1 VLFDLRAIKYSSNID
16 DSQYIHQL
24 TYNELRD
31 APFRELLEAE
41 YAQLRLIKAALV
53 SVIAQRAVTKRKMLA
68 ALGKELFL
76 EYVQSYDMDIS
87 HVENDWTTTESMPS
101 ILCDYMQ
108 YVKDG
113 DKYTRLAN
121 LFQRSTKRDAQGKTA
136 FQRMETKAESYYED
150 AVMLLTNAID
160 TNPLRNPMPDIQ
172 LSNEILRWLDRDV
185 SCELGFE
192 PDACITSVP
201 RIRGSKSKFAQI
213 SAVPTVGQRLRQY
226 WRQREA
232 LVQVALGLLYN
243 AEQITDANDFGL
255 QYSGELLKERMSKL
269 KLHSERD

>member
-1 VLFDLRAIKYSSNID
+1 MLFDLRAIKCSSSID

-31 APFRELLEAE
+31 IPFRLINDTE
-41 YAQLRLIKAALV
+41 YASLRLIKAALV
-53 SVIAQRAVTKRKMLA
+53 SVIAQRAVPKQKMLA
-68 ALGKELFL
+68 ALGKERYL

-87 HVENDWTTTESMPS
+87 HVENDWSTTESMPS
-101 ILCDYMQ
+101 VLCDYMQ

-121 LFQRSTKRDAQGKTA
+121 LFRRSTKRDAKGKTA

-172 LSNEILRWLDRDV
+172 LSNEIQRWLDRDV

-201 RIRGSKSKFAQI
+201 RIRGSKSKFAQT
-213 SAVPTVGQRLRQY
+213 SAVPSVGQRLRQY

-232 LVQVALGLLYN
+232 LVQVALGLLYS
-243 AEQITDANDFGL
+243 AEKITDANDFGL
-255 QYSGELLKERMSKL
+255 QYSGELLKERMAQL

>member
-1 VLFDLRAIKYSSNID
+1 VLFDLRAIKCSSNID

-31 APFRELLEAE
+31 TPFRELLEAE

-101 ILCDYMQ
+101 VLCDYMQ

-121 LFQRSTKRDAQGKTA
+121 LFRRSTKRDAKGKTA
-136 FQRMETKAESYYED
+136 FQRMETKAESCYEE

-160 TNPLRNPMPDIQ
+160 TNPLRNPMPDVQ
-172 LSNEILRWLDRDV
+172 LSNEIQRWLDRDV

-192 PDACITSVP
+192 PDACITGVP
-201 RIRGSKSKFAQI
+201 RIRGTKSKFAQI
-213 SAVPTVGQRLRQY
+213 STAPAVGQRLRQY

-243 AEQITDANDFGL
+243 PDQITDANDVGL
-255 QYSGELLKERMSKL
+255 QYSGELLKERMAQL

>member
-1 VLFDLRAIKYSSNID
+1 MLFDLRAIKYSSNID

-41 YAQLRLIKAALV
+41 SAQLRLIKAALV

-101 ILCDYMQ
+101 VLCDYMQ
-108 YVKDG
+108 YIKDG

-121 LFQRSTKRDAQGKTA
+121 LFQRSTKRDAKGKTA

-192 PDACITSVP
+192 PDACITGVP
-201 RIRGSKSKFAQI
+201 RIRGSKSKFAQT

>member
-1 VLFDLRAIKYSSNID
+1 VLFDLRAIKCSSSID

-24 TYNELRD
+24 TYNALRD

-101 ILCDYMQ
+101 VLCDYMQ

-121 LFQRSTKRDAQGKTA
+121 LFRRSTKRDAKGKTA

-160 TNPLRNPMPDIQ
+160 TNPLRNPIPDIQ

-201 RIRGSKSKFAQI
+201 RIRGSKSKFAQT

-232 LVQVALGLLYN
+232 LVQVALGILYN

-255 QYSGELLKERMSKL
+255 QYSGEILKERRAQL

>member
-1 VLFDLRAIKYSSNID
+1 MLFDLRAIKYSSNID

-101 ILCDYMQ
+101 VLCDYMQ

-121 LFQRSTKRDAQGKTA
+121 LFRRSTKRDAKGKTA

-201 RIRGSKSKFAQI
+201 RIRGSKSKFAQT
-213 SAVPTVGQRLRQY
+213 SAVPTVGQRLRHY

-232 LVQVALGLLYN
+232 LVQVALGLLYS

-255 QYSGELLKERMSKL
+255 QYSVELLKERMAQL

>member
-1 VLFDLRAIKYSSNID
+1 MLFDLRAIKCSSSID

-31 APFRELLEAE
+31 IPFRLINDTE
-41 YAQLRLIKAALV
+41 YASLRLIKAALV

-87 HVENDWTTTESMPS
+87 HVENDWSTTESMPS
-101 ILCDYMQ
+101 VLCDYMQ

-121 LFQRSTKRDAQGKTA
+121 LFRRSTKRDAKGKTA

-172 LSNEILRWLDRDV
+172 LSNEIQRWLDRDV

-201 RIRGSKSKFAQI
+201 RIRGSKSKFAQT
-213 SAVPTVGQRLRQY
+213 SAVPSVGQRLRQY

-232 LVQVALGLLYN
+232 LVQVALGLLYS
-243 AEQITDANDFGL
+243 AEKITDANDFGL
-255 QYSGELLKERMSKL
+255 QYSGELLKERMAQL

>member
-1 VLFDLRAIKYSSNID
+1 MLFDLRAIKYSSNID

-101 ILCDYMQ
+101 VLCDYMQ

-121 LFQRSTKRDAQGKTA
+121 LFRRSTKRDAKGKTA

-160 TNPLRNPMPDIQ
+160 TNPLRNLIPDIQ

-201 RIRGSKSKFAQI
+201 RIRGSKSKFAQT
-213 SAVPTVGQRLRQY
+213 SDVPTVGQRLRQY

-232 LVQVALGLLYN
+232 LVQVALGLLYS
-243 AEQITDANDFGL
+243 AEQITDENDFGL
-255 QYSGELLKERMSKL
+255 QYSGELLKERMAQL

>member
-53 SVIAQRAVTKRKMLA
+53 SVIAQRAVPKRKMLA
-68 ALGKELFL
+68 ALGKEMFL

-121 LFQRSTKRDAQGKTA
+121 LFQRSTKRDAKGNTA

-160 TNPLRNPMPDIQ
+160 TNPLRNPIPDVQ

>member
-1 VLFDLRAIKYSSNID
+1 MLFDLRAIKCSSSID

-31 APFRELLEAE
+31 IPFRLINDTE
-41 YAQLRLIKAALV
+41 YASLRLIKAALV

-87 HVENDWTTTESMPS
+87 HVENDWSTTESMPS
-101 ILCDYMQ
+101 VLCDYMQ

-121 LFQRSTKRDAQGKTA
+121 LFRRSTKRDAKGKTA

-172 LSNEILRWLDRDV
+172 LSNEIQRWLDRDV

-201 RIRGSKSKFAQI
+201 RIRGSKSKFAQM
-213 SAVPTVGQRLRQY
+213 SVAPAVGQRLRQY

-232 LVQVALGLLYN
+232 LVQVALGLLYS
-243 AEQITDANDFGL
+243 AEKITDANDFGL
-255 QYSGELLKERMSKL
+255 QYSGELLKERMAQL

>member
-1 VLFDLRAIKYSSNID
+1 MLFDLRAIKCSSNID

-31 APFRELLEAE
+31 IPFRLINDTE
-41 YAQLRLIKAALV
+41 YASLRLIKAALV

-68 ALGKELFL
+68 ALGKEMFL

-87 HVENDWTTTESMPS
+87 HVENDWSTTDSMPS
-101 ILCDYMQ
+101 ILYDYMQ

-121 LFQRSTKRDAQGKTA
+121 LFRRSTKRDGKGKTA
-136 FQRMETKAESYYED
+136 FQRMETKAESCYEE

-160 TNPLRNPMPDIQ
+160 TNPLRNFMPDIQ
-172 LSNEILRWLDRDV
+172 QSHEIQRWLDRDV

-192 PDACITSVP
+192 PDACITGVP
-201 RIRGSKSKFAQI
+201 RIRGTKSKFAQI
-213 SAVPTVGQRLRQY
+213 STAPAVGQRLRQY

-255 QYSGELLKERMSKL
+255 QYSGEILKERMAQL
-269 KLHSERD
+269 KLHSECD

>member
-1 VLFDLRAIKYSSNID
+1 MLFDLRAIKCSSSID

-31 APFRELLEAE
+31 IPFRLINDTE
-41 YAQLRLIKAALV
+41 YASLRLIKAALV

-87 HVENDWTTTESMPS
+87 HVENDWSTTESMPS
-101 ILCDYMQ
+101 VLCDYMQ
-108 YVKDG
+108 YLKDG

-121 LFQRSTKRDAQGKTA
+121 LFRRSTKRDAKGKTA
-136 FQRMETKAESYYED
+136 FQRMETKAESCYEE

-172 LSNEILRWLDRDV
+172 QSHEIQRWLDRDV

-201 RIRGSKSKFAQI
+201 RIRGSKSKFAQM
-213 SAVPTVGQRLRQY
+213 SVAPAVGQRLRQY

-232 LVQVALGLLYN
+232 LVQVALGLLYS

-255 QYSGELLKERMSKL
+255 SQFDS
-269 KLHSERD
+269 

>member
-1 VLFDLRAIKYSSNID
+1 MLFDLRAIKCSSSID

-31 APFRELLEAE
+31 IPFRLINDTE
-41 YAQLRLIKAALV
+41 YASLRLIKAALV

-87 HVENDWTTTESMPS
+87 HVENDWSTTESMPS
-101 ILCDYMQ
+101 VLCDYMQ

-121 LFQRSTKRDAQGKTA
+121 LFRRSTKRDAKGKTA

-172 LSNEILRWLDRDV
+172 LSNEIQRWLDRDV

-201 RIRGSKSKFAQI
+201 RIRGSKSKFAQM
-213 SAVPTVGQRLRQY
+213 SVAPAVGQRLRQY

-232 LVQVALGLLYN
+232 LVQVALGLLYS

-255 QYSGELLKERMSKL
+255 QYSGELLKERMAQL

>member
-1 VLFDLRAIKYSSNID
+1 MLFDLRAIKYSSNID

-41 YAQLRLIKAALV
+41 SAQLRLIKAALV

-101 ILCDYMQ
+101 VLCDYMQ
-108 YVKDG
+108 YIKDG

-121 LFQRSTKRDAQGKTA
+121 LFQRSTKRDAKGKTA

-192 PDACITSVP
+192 PDACITGVP
-201 RIRGSKSKFAQI
+201 RIRGSKSKFAQT

-232 LVQVALGLLYN
+232 LVQVALGLLYS

>member
-1 VLFDLRAIKYSSNID
+1 VLFDLRAIKCNSNID

-31 APFRELLEAE
+31 IPFRELSEAE
-41 YAQLRLIKAALV
+41 YAQLRLIKSALV
-53 SVIAQRAVTKRKMLA
+53 SVIEQRAVHKRKMLA
-68 ALGKELFL
+68 ALGKDQYV

-87 HVENDWTTTESMPS
+87 HVESDWFSTDSMPS
-101 ILCDYMQ
+101 ILYDYMQ

-121 LFQRSTKRDAQGKTA
+121 LFRRSTKRDANGKTA
-136 FQRMETKAESYYED
+136 YQRMETKAESCYEE

-160 TNPLRNPMPDIQ
+160 TNPLRNPMPDVQ
-172 LSNEILRWLDRDV
+172 LSNEIQRWLDRDV

-192 PDACITSVP
+192 PDACITGVP
-201 RIRGSKSKFAQI
+201 RIRGTKSKFAQI
-213 SAVPTVGQRLRQY
+213 STAPAVGQRLRQY

-243 AEQITDANDFGL
+243 PDQITDANDVGL
-255 QYSGELLKERMSKL
+255 QYSAELLKKHTAQL

>member
-1 VLFDLRAIKYSSNID
+1 MLFDLRAIKCSSNID

-31 APFRELLEAE
+31 TPFRELLEAE

-101 ILCDYMQ
+101 VLCDYMQ

-121 LFQRSTKRDAQGKTA
+121 LFRRSTKRDAKGKTA
-136 FQRMETKAESYYED
+136 FQRMETKAESCYEE

-160 TNPLRNPMPDIQ
+160 TNPLRNPMPDVQ
-172 LSNEILRWLDRDV
+172 LSNEIQRWLDRDV

-192 PDACITSVP
+192 PDACITGVP
-201 RIRGSKSKFAQI
+201 RIRGTKSKFAQI
-213 SAVPTVGQRLRQY
+213 STAPAVGQRLRQY

-243 AEQITDANDFGL
+243 PDQITDANDVGL
-255 QYSGELLKERMSKL
+255 QYSGELLKERMAQL

>member
-1 VLFDLRAIKYSSNID
+1 MLFDLRAIKCSSSID

-31 APFRELLEAE
+31 IPFRLINDTE
-41 YAQLRLIKAALV
+41 YASLRLIKAALV
-53 SVIAQRAVTKRKMLA
+53 SVIAQRAVPKQKMLA
-68 ALGKELFL
+68 ALGKERYL

-87 HVENDWTTTESMPS
+87 HVENDWSTTDSMPS
-101 ILCDYMQ
+101 ILHDYMQ

-121 LFQRSTKRDAQGKTA
+121 LFRRSTKRDGKDKTA
-136 FQRMETKAESYYED
+136 FQRMETKAESCYEE

-160 TNPLRNPMPDIQ
+160 TNPLRNFMPDIQ
-172 LSNEILRWLDRDV
+172 QSHEIQRWLDRDV

-201 RIRGSKSKFAQI
+201 RIRGSKSKFAQM
-213 SAVPTVGQRLRQY
+213 SVAPAVGQRLRQY

-232 LVQVALGLLYN
+232 LVQVALGLLYS

-255 QYSGELLKERMSKL
+255 SQFDS
-269 KLHSERD
+269 

>member
-1 VLFDLRAIKYSSNID
+1 MLFDLRAIKCSSSID

-31 APFRELLEAE
+31 IPFRLINDTE
-41 YAQLRLIKAALV
+41 YASLRLIKAALV
-53 SVIAQRAVTKRKMLA
+53 SVIAQRAVPKQKMLA
-68 ALGKELFL
+68 ALGKERYL

-87 HVENDWTTTESMPS
+87 HVENDWCTTDSMPS
-101 ILCDYMQ
+101 ILHDYMQ

-121 LFQRSTKRDAQGKTA
+121 LFRRSTKRDGKDKTA
-136 FQRMETKAESYYED
+136 FQRMETKAESCYEE

-160 TNPLRNPMPDIQ
+160 TNPLRNFMPDIQ
-172 LSNEILRWLDRDV
+172 QSHEIQRWLDRDV

-192 PDACITSVP
+192 PDACITGVP
-201 RIRGSKSKFAQI
+201 RIRGTKSKFAQI
-213 SAVPTVGQRLRQY
+213 STAPAVGQRLRQY

-255 QYSGELLKERMSKL
+255 QYSGEILKERMAQL
-269 KLHSERD
+269 KLHSECD

>member
-1 VLFDLRAIKYSSNID
+1 MLFDLRAIKCSSSID

-31 APFRELLEAE
+31 IPFRLINDTE
-41 YAQLRLIKAALV
+41 YASLRLIKAALV

-87 HVENDWTTTESMPS
+87 HVENDWSTTESMPS
-101 ILCDYMQ
+101 VLCDYMQ

-121 LFQRSTKRDAQGKTA
+121 LFRRSTKRDAKGKTA

-172 LSNEILRWLDRDV
+172 LSNEIQRWLDRDV

-201 RIRGSKSKFAQI
+201 RIRGSKSKFAQT
-213 SAVPTVGQRLRQY
+213 SAVPSVGQRLRQY

-232 LVQVALGLLYN
+232 LVQVALGLLYS
-243 AEQITDANDFGL
+243 AEKITDANDFGL
-255 QYSGELLKERMSKL
+255 QYSGEILKERMAQL
-269 KLHSERD
+269 KLHSECD

>member
-1 VLFDLRAIKYSSNID
+1 MLFDLRAIKYSSNID

-201 RIRGSKSKFAQI
+201 RIRGSKCKFAQI

>member
-1 VLFDLRAIKYSSNID
+1 MLFDLRAIKCSSSID

-31 APFRELLEAE
+31 IPFRLINDTE
-41 YAQLRLIKAALV
+41 YASLRLIKAALV
-53 SVIAQRAVTKRKMLA
+53 SVIAQRAVPKQKMLA
-68 ALGKELFL
+68 ALGKERYL

-87 HVENDWTTTESMPS
+87 HVENDWSTTDSMPS
-101 ILCDYMQ
+101 ILHDYMQ

-121 LFQRSTKRDAQGKTA
+121 LFRRSTKRDGKDKTA
-136 FQRMETKAESYYED
+136 FQRMETKAESCYEE

-160 TNPLRNPMPDIQ
+160 TNPLRNFMPDIQ
-172 LSNEILRWLDRDV
+172 QSHEIQRWLDRDV

-192 PDACITSVP
+192 PDACITGVP
-201 RIRGSKSKFAQI
+201 RIRGTKSKFAQI
-213 SAVPTVGQRLRQY
+213 STAPAVGQRLRQY

-255 QYSGELLKERMSKL
+255 QYSGEILKERMAQL
-269 KLHSERD
+269 KLHSECD

>member
-1 VLFDLRAIKYSSNID
+1 MLFDLRAIKYSSNID

-68 ALGKELFL
+68 ALGKESYW

-101 ILCDYMQ
+101 VLCDYMQ

-121 LFQRSTKRDAQGKTA
+121 LFRRSTKRAPVSRRLPKLRHQPKKGK
-136 FQRMETKAESYYED
+136 
-150 AVMLLTNAID
+150 AICRFNQVPGAC
-160 TNPLRNPMPDIQ
+160 NPNK
-172 LSNEILRWLDRDV
+172 
-185 SCELGFE
+185 
-192 PDACITSVP
+192 
-201 RIRGSKSKFAQI
+201 SKSCKNLL
-213 SAVPTVGQRLRQY
+213 SA
-226 WRQREA
+226 W
-232 LVQVALGLLYN
+232 
-243 AEQITDANDFGL
+243 
-255 QYSGELLKERMSKL
+255 
-269 KLHSERD
+269 

>member
-1 VLFDLRAIKYSSNID
+1 VLFNLRVIKCSSNID

-31 APFRELLEAE
+31 VPFRELLEAE

-101 ILCDYMQ
+101 VLCDYMQ

-121 LFQRSTKRDAQGKTA
+121 LFRRSTKRDGKGKTA
-136 FQRMETKAESYYED
+136 FQRMETKAESCYEE

-160 TNPLRNPMPDIQ
+160 TNPLRNFMPDIQ
-172 LSNEILRWLDRDV
+172 QSHEIQRWLDRDV

-201 RIRGSKSKFAQI
+201 RIRGSKSKFAQM
-213 SAVPTVGQRLRQY
+213 SVAPAVGQRLRQY

-232 LVQVALGLLYN
+232 LVQVALGLLYS

-255 QYSGELLKERMSKL
+255 QYSGELLKERLAQHKL
-269 KLHSERD
+269 RS

>member
-1 VLFDLRAIKYSSNID
+1 MLFDLRAIKYSSNID

>member
-121 LFQRSTKRDAQGKTA
+121 LFQRSTKRDAKGKTA

-160 TNPLRNPMPDIQ
+160 TNPLRNPIPDVQ

-243 AEQITDANDFGL
+243 AEQITDTNDFGL

>member
-1 VLFDLRAIKYSSNID
+1 MLFDLRAIKCSSSID

-31 APFRELLEAE
+31 IPFRLINDTE
-41 YAQLRLIKAALV
+41 YASLRLIKAALV
-53 SVIAQRAVTKRKMLA
+53 SVIAQRAVPKQKMLA
-68 ALGKELFL
+68 ALGKERYL

-87 HVENDWTTTESMPS
+87 HVENDWSTTDSMPS
-101 ILCDYMQ
+101 ILYDYMQ

-121 LFQRSTKRDAQGKTA
+121 LFRRSTKRDGKDKTA
-136 FQRMETKAESYYED
+136 FQRMETKAESCYEE

-160 TNPLRNPMPDIQ
+160 TNPLRNFMPDIQ
-172 LSNEILRWLDRDV
+172 QSHEIQRWLDRDV

-192 PDACITSVP
+192 PDACITGVP
-201 RIRGSKSKFAQI
+201 RIRGTKSKFAQI
-213 SAVPTVGQRLRQY
+213 STAPAVGQRLRQY

-255 QYSGELLKERMSKL
+255 QYSGEILKERMAQL
-269 KLHSERD
+269 KLHSECD

>member
-1 VLFDLRAIKYSSNID
+1 MLFDLRAIKCSSSID

-24 TYNELRD
+24 TYNALRD
-31 APFRELLEAE
+31 IPFRELSEAE
-41 YAQLRLIKAALV
+41 YASLRLIKAALV

-87 HVENDWTTTESMPS
+87 HVENDWSTTDSMPS
-101 ILCDYMQ
+101 ILYDYMQ

-121 LFQRSTKRDAQGKTA
+121 LFRRSTKRDGKGKTA
-136 FQRMETKAESYYED
+136 FQRMETKAESCYEE

-160 TNPLRNPMPDIQ
+160 TNPLRNFMPDIQ
-172 LSNEILRWLDRDV
+172 QSHEIQRWLDRDV

-201 RIRGSKSKFAQI
+201 RIRGSKSKFAQM
-213 SAVPTVGQRLRQY
+213 SVAPAVGQRLRQY

-232 LVQVALGLLYN
+232 LVQAALHLLYED
-243 AEQITDANDFGL
+243 EQITDANDFGL
-255 QYSGELLKERMSKL
+255 QYSGEILKERMAQL
-269 KLHSERD
+269 KLHSECD

>member
-1 VLFDLRAIKYSSNID
+1 MLFDLCAIKYSSSID

-31 APFRELLEAE
+31 IPFRELLEAE
-41 YAQLRLIKAALV
+41 YAQLRLIKAALI

-101 ILCDYMQ
+101 VLCDYMQ

-121 LFQRSTKRDAQGKTA
+121 LFRRSTKRDAKGKTA

-201 RIRGSKSKFAQI
+201 RIRGSTSKFAQT

-232 LVQVALGLLYN
+232 LVQVALGLLYS

-255 QYSGELLKERMSKL
+255 QYSGELLKERMAQL

>member
-1 VLFDLRAIKYSSNID
+1 MLFDLRAIKYSSNID

-121 LFQRSTKRDAQGKTA
+121 LFRRSTKRDAKGKTA

-160 TNPLRNPMPDIQ
+160 TNPLRNPIPDIQ

-201 RIRGSKSKFAQI
+201 RIRGSKSKFAQT

-255 QYSGELLKERMSKL
+255 QYSGEILKERMAQL
-269 KLHSERD
+269 KLHSECD

>member
-1 VLFDLRAIKYSSNID
+1 MLFDLRAIKCSSSID

-31 APFRELLEAE
+31 IPFRLINDTE
-41 YAQLRLIKAALV
+41 YASLRLIKAALV
-53 SVIAQRAVTKRKMLA
+53 SVIAQRAVPKQKMLA
-68 ALGKELFL
+68 ALGKERYL

-87 HVENDWTTTESMPS
+87 HVENDWCTTDSMPS
-101 ILCDYMQ
+101 ILHDYMQ

-121 LFQRSTKRDAQGKTA
+121 LFRRSTKRDGKDKTA
-136 FQRMETKAESYYED
+136 FQRMETKAESCYEE

-160 TNPLRNPMPDIQ
+160 TNPLRNFMPDIQ
-172 LSNEILRWLDRDV
+172 QSHEIQRWLDRDV

-192 PDACITSVP
+192 PDACITGVP

-213 SAVPTVGQRLRQY
+213 STAPAVGQRLRQY

-232 LVQVALGLLYN
+232 LVQAALELLYSQ
-243 AEQITDANDFGL
+243 EHIVDANDHGL
-255 QYSGELLKERMSKL
+255 ERSGEILKERMAQL

>member
-1 VLFDLRAIKYSSNID
+1 MLFDLRAIKCSSNID

-31 APFRELLEAE
+31 TPFRELLEAE

-101 ILCDYMQ
+101 VLCDYMQ

-121 LFQRSTKRDAQGKTA
+121 LFRRSTKRDANGKTA
-136 FQRMETKAESYYED
+136 YQRMETKAESYYED

-160 TNPLRNPMPDIQ
+160 TNPLRNPIPDIQ

-201 RIRGSKSKFAQI
+201 RIRGSKSKFAQM
-213 SAVPTVGQRLRQY
+213 SVAPAVGQRLRQY

-232 LVQVALGLLYN
+232 LVQAAVGLLYN

-255 QYSGELLKERMSKL
+255 QYSGELLKERMKQL

>member
-1 VLFDLRAIKYSSNID
+1 MLFDLRAIKCSSSID

-31 APFRELLEAE
+31 IPFRLINDTE
-41 YAQLRLIKAALV
+41 YASLRLIKAALV

-87 HVENDWTTTESMPS
+87 HVENDWSTTESMPS
-101 ILCDYMQ
+101 VLCDYMQ

-121 LFQRSTKRDAQGKTA
+121 LFRRSTKRDAKGKTA

-172 LSNEILRWLDRDV
+172 LSNEIQRWLDRDV

-201 RIRGSKSKFAQI
+201 RIRGSKSKFAQM
-213 SAVPTVGQRLRQY
+213 SVAPAVGQRLRQY

-232 LVQVALGLLYN
+232 LVQVALGLLYS
-243 AEQITDANDFGL
+243 AEKITDANDFGL
-255 QYSGELLKERMSKL
+255 LYSGELLKERMAQL